1 MKERK
6 AGKGYTKTEGH
17 TGMRRLRP
25 VKEGKGGMKDI
36 MAVLAAAAAGV
47 VLILLMAAG
56 AALEAAGRYMGGM

>member
-1 MKERK
+1 
-6 AGKGYTKTEGH
+6 
-17 TGMRRLRP
+17 MRRLRP
-25 VKEGKGGMKDI
+25 VKEEKGGMKDI